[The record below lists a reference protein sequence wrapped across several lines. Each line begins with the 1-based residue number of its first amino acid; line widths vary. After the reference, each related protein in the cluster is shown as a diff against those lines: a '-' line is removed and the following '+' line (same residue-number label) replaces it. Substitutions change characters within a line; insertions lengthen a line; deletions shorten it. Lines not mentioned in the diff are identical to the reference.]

1 MEKGD
6 TGRKEATGGKTG
18 HGLEQTAPTQKKKK
32 HFQSRERWL
41 PHRNLLRFVLLT

>member
-18 HGLEQTAPTQKKKK
+18 HGLEQTAPTQKKTKTFPK
-32 HFQSRERWL
+32 QRKVA
-41 PHRNLLRFVLLT
+41 PT

>member
-6 TGRKEATGGKTG
+6 TGRKEATGEKTG
-18 HGLEQTAPTQKKKK
+18 HGSEQTARTQKKK